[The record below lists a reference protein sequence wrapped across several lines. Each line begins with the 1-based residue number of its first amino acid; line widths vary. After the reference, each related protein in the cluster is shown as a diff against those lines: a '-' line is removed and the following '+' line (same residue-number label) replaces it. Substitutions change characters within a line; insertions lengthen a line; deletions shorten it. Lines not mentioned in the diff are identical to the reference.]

1 MLVLNGQVFYNR
13 RFQALDLR
21 ILGDKIVELRPRG
34 AFASKEAAQT
44 ATAYPGED
52 LVDAKG
58 LLVLP
63 GLTDIH
69 THGAVRADFS
79 DGDLE
84 GLRRIQAYQA
94 GVGVTQFCP
103 TSMTLGL
110 DRLGQIFQGLQSL
123 SREDSQK
130 RKRSQD
136 PGRPQEEKR
145 ECSQDPEGNQA
156 QKLTPEGNQNP
167 EGSQDLGRPQE
178 EAQGQEGSQNRARP
192 QGAEILGIHMEGPYI
207 SPAKLGAQNP
217 AYVLQAQYEDFAR
230 LAELSG
236 HRISLVSLAP
246 EMPGALDFIRQAA
259 GETLIS
265 VAHTQATYDQA
276 LAAFEA
282 GARHL
287 THMFN
292 AMPGLHHREPGPIA
306 AARDCPEVT
315 VELIGDGVHIHP
327 AMVRLAFALFPG
339 RVCLVSDSMRA
350 TGLGAGEYDLG
361 GQTVWVKGKEA
372 RLAQGALAGSVT
384 NLADVLRTVYAMG
397 IPLEEAVYAATACP
411 AQAIGQGQLY
421 GSLAAGAYANFILAD
436 EALTF
441 QAIYIRGQKHVPSP
455 TSHEA

>member
-1 MLVLNGQVFYNR
+1 MLVLNGQVFYDR

-21 ILGDKIVELRPRG
+21 ILEGKVAEVRPRG
-34 AFASKEAAQT
+34 AFVSPEMAELAL
-44 ATAYPGED
+44 AYPGED
-52 LVDAKG
+52 LVDAQG

-110 DRLGQIFQGLQSL
+110 DRLGQIFQGLAGL
-123 SREDSQK
+123 K
-130 RKRSQD
+130 
-136 PGRPQEEKR
+136 EE
-145 ECSQDPEGNQA
+145 G
-156 QKLTPEGNQNP
+156 
-167 EGSQDLGRPQE
+167 E
-178 EAQGQEGSQNRARP
+178 EN
-192 QGAEILGIHMEGPYI
+192 QGAEILGIHMEGPYV

-217 AYVLQAQYEDFAR
+217 AYVARAQYEDFAR

-259 GETLIS
+259 GETLVS
-265 VAHTQATYDQA
+265 VAHTQANYDQT

-306 AARDCPEVT
+306 AARDWPDVT
-315 VELIGDGVHIHP
+315 VEVIGDGVHIHP

-350 TGLGAGEYDLG
+350 TGLAAGEYDLG
-361 GQTVWVKGKEA
+361 GQKVWVQGKEA

-384 NLADVLRTVYAMG
+384 NLGDVLRGVYAMG
-397 IPLEEAVYAATACP
+397 VPLEEAVYAATACP

-421 GSLAAGAYANFILAD
+421 GSLTPGAYANFILAD
-436 EALTF
+436 QALDF
-441 QAIYIRGQKHVPSP
+441 QAVYIRGLKQRPWS
-455 TSHEA
+455 EAY

>member
-1 MLVLNGQVFYNR
+1 MLVLNGQVFYNK

-21 ILGDKIVELRPRG
+21 ILGDKIVEVRPRG
-34 AFASKEAAQT
+34 AFASPEAAPL
-44 ATAYPGED
+44 ALAYPGED

-130 RKRSQD
+130 RERSQD
-136 PGRPQEEKR
+136 P
-145 ECSQDPEGNQA
+145 
-156 QKLTPEGNQNP
+156 
-167 EGSQDLGRPQE
+167 GRPQE
-178 EAQGQEGSQNRARP
+178 EAQGQEGSQSQNRARP

>member
-1 MLVLNGQVFYNR
+1 MLVLNGQVFYDR

-21 ILGDKIVELRPRG
+21 ILEGKIAEVRPRG
-34 AFASKEAAQT
+34 AFALPGTTEMTT
-44 ATAYPGED
+44 ASPEMAELALAYPGEE
-52 LVDAKG
+52 LVDAQG

-110 DRLGQIFQGLQSL
+110 DRLGQIFQGLADL
-123 SREDSQK
+123 KDLKEED
-130 RKRSQD
+130 
-136 PGRPQEEKR
+136 
-145 ECSQDPEGNQA
+145 
-156 QKLTPEGNQNP
+156 
-167 EGSQDLGRPQE
+167 
-178 EAQGQEGSQNRARP
+178 EAS
-192 QGAEILGIHMEGPYI
+192 QGAEILGIHMEGPYV

-217 AYVLQAQYEDFAR
+217 AYVAQAQYEDFAR

-246 EMPGALDFIRQAA
+246 EMPGALDFIRKTA
-259 GETLIS
+259 GETLVS
-265 VAHTQATYDQA
+265 VAHTQANYDQT

-306 AARDCPEVT
+306 AARDWPDVT
-315 VELIGDGVHIHP
+315 VEVIGDGVHIHP

-350 TGLGAGEYDLG
+350 TGLAAGEYDLG
-361 GQTVWVKGKEA
+361 GQKVWVQGKEA

-384 NLADVLRTVYAMG
+384 NLADVLRGVYAMG
-397 IPLEEAVYAATACP
+397 VPLEEAVYAATACP

-421 GSLAAGAYANFILAD
+421 GSLTPGSYANFILAD
-436 EALTF
+436 QALDF
-441 QAIYIRGQKHVPSP
+441 QAVYIRGLKQRS
-455 TSHEA
+455 

>member
-1 MLVLNGQVFYNR
+1 MFVLNGQVFYDR
-13 RFQALDLR
+13 HFQALDLR
-21 ILGDKIVELRPRG
+21 ILEGKVAEVRPRG
-34 AFASKEAAQT
+34 TFASPET
-44 ATAYPGED
+44 AELALAYPGED
-52 LVDAKG
+52 LVDAQG

-110 DRLGQIFQGLQSL
+110 DRLGQIFQGLAGL
-123 SREDSQK
+123 KELK
-130 RKRSQD
+130 
-136 PGRPQEEKR
+136 EE
-145 ECSQDPEGNQA
+145 C
-156 QKLTPEGNQNP
+156 
-167 EGSQDLGRPQE
+167 E
-178 EAQGQEGSQNRARP
+178 ES
-192 QGAEILGIHMEGPYI
+192 QGAEILGIHMEGPYV
-207 SPAKLGAQNP
+207 SPTKLGAQNP
-217 AYVLQAQYEDFAR
+217 AYVAQAQYEDFAR

-259 GETLIS
+259 GETLVS
-265 VAHTQATYDQA
+265 VAHTQANYDQT

-306 AARDCPEVT
+306 AARDWPDVT
-315 VELIGDGVHIHP
+315 VEVIGDGVHIHP

-350 TGLGAGEYDLG
+350 TGLAAGEYDLG
-361 GQTVWVKGKEA
+361 GQKVWVQGKEA

-384 NLADVLRTVYAMG
+384 NLADVLRGVYAMG
-397 IPLEEAVYAATACP
+397 VPLEEAVYAATACP

-421 GSLAAGAYANFILAD
+421 GSLTPGAYANFILAD
-436 EALTF
+436 QALDF
-441 QAIYIRGQKHVPSP
+441 QAVYIRGQKQRPWS
-455 TSHEA
+455 EAY

>member
-1 MLVLNGQVFYNR
+1 MFVLNGQVFYDR

-21 ILGDKIVELRPRG
+21 ILEGKIAEVRPRG
-34 AFASKEAAQT
+34 AFASPEMAELVL
-44 ATAYPGED
+44 AYPGEE
-52 LVDAKG
+52 LVDAQG

-110 DRLGQIFQGLQSL
+110 DRLGQIFQGLADL
-123 SREDSQK
+123 KDLKVED
-130 RKRSQD
+130 
-136 PGRPQEEKR
+136 
-145 ECSQDPEGNQA
+145 
-156 QKLTPEGNQNP
+156 
-167 EGSQDLGRPQE
+167 
-178 EAQGQEGSQNRARP
+178 EAS
-192 QGAEILGIHMEGPYI
+192 QGAEILGIHMEGPYV

-217 AYVLQAQYEDFAR
+217 AYVAQALYEDFAR

-259 GETLIS
+259 GETLVS
-265 VAHTQATYDQA
+265 VAHTQANYDQT

-306 AARDCPEVT
+306 AARDWPDVT

-350 TGLGAGEYDLG
+350 TGLAAGEYDLG
-361 GQTVWVKGKEA
+361 GQKVWVQGKEA

-384 NLADVLRTVYAMG
+384 NLADVLRGVYAMG
-397 IPLEEAVYAATACP
+397 VPLEEAIYAATACP

-421 GSLAAGAYANFILAD
+421 GSLTPGAYANFILAD
-436 EALTF
+436 QALDF
-441 QAIYIRGQKHVPSP
+441 QTVYIRGLKQRPWS
-455 TSHEA
+455 EAY